1 MLSAVSPP
9 NAPTSAATVHTLWGL
24 NFPQL
29 PLTDPRPPALEVAT
43 ASGLTNYAA
52 IGQTHCAAC
61 SEISASRLQC
71 TSAAGH
77 GEGLQLKL
85 SVGTG
90 SGDIAVAMTSAIT
103 YDGCRPLL
111 VVYYS

>member
-1 MLSAVSPP
+1 MLTAVFPS
-9 NAPTSAATVHTLWGL
+9 NAPTSAAAVHTLWGL
-24 NFPQL
+24 NFPH
-29 PLTDPRPPALEVAT
+29 PALEVAA
-43 ASGLTNYAA
+43 ASGLKNYYVA

-61 SEISASRLQC
+61 SEVSASRLQC

-111 VVYYS
+111 IVYQS